1 MDVKSKGLLRRVF
14 DRALAEISRRA
25 LGESVDGAS
34 TEAQLEARAP
44 DVFSGDESSP
54 PQAQVA
60 LLAPQP
66 ERGPSAHSSVVFVR
80 GEAGHLR
87 VRWRIAP
94 EHVSR
99 AAALVPEPHVPCL
112 RLIAYAS
119 GSNDVAREIQ
129 DRPNAPADG
138 ECDVRDVPERMIA
151 SFGLRAGDKFVSVAH
166 AVL

>member
-25 LGESVDGAS
+25 LGDTPDTSVDEPMENHAP
-34 TEAQLEARAP
+34 EAFQAQEAAP
-44 DVFSGDESSP
+44 P
-54 PQAQVA
+54 PQVA
-60 LLAPQP
+60 VHVPLPGDGAA
-66 ERGPSAHSSVVFVR
+66 AHSSVVFVR
-80 GEAGHLR
+80 SASGQLR
-87 VRWRIAP
+87 VRWRIAA
-94 EHVSR
+94 EHVLR
-99 AAALVPEPHVPCL
+99 AEALVPEPHVPCL

-119 GSNDVAREIQ
+119 SSSSVEREIQ

-151 SFGLRAGDKFVSVAH
+151 TFGLRAGEKFVSVAH

>member
-25 LGESVDGAS
+25 LGETGDDAS
-34 TEAQLEARAP
+34 TEAQCEAHATE
-44 DVFSGDESSP
+44 VLSGEEASP

-60 LLAPQP
+60 VPAPQP
-66 ERGPSAHSSVVFVR
+66 EHGPSAHSSVVFVR

-87 VRWRIAP
+87 VRWRISA

-119 GSNDVAREIQ
+119 SSSAVEREIQ